1 MYIQRSL
8 DSKIHEFIANSSPN
22 KNVLLVEGA
31 RQVGKSSL
39 VRHALEKCNRK
50 HFSLNL
56 EKDTLLRSLIDT
68 CEEFDDFSQ
77 LLRDRIGFDGDSG
90 QILFIDEAQ
99 ESRKLGHFVRFMK
112 EEWRNSTV
120 ILTGSTLSRLFRDNV
135 RYPVGRV
142 NKITLWPFSFS
153 EFLRALGKTD
163 AADGICKGKT
173 DISSA
178 HHQYLLELYDLFLIT
193 GGLPE
198 IAMAH
203 ADGKDF
209 EPMLDQLIA
218 DYESDFVRIFG
229 EEDIAIVKSC
239 FKSVANFV
247 GSPSKNTSIIQSPS
261 TPQNARINDVFSRLE
276 SWHLLIKAEQ
286 KGPGPEANH
295 SYLPKRYMFDTGILR
310 RFRESAW
317 PSISV
322 IRTLSPAS
330 RIPLG
335 GALENQCAIDIS
347 RFSEKVAGWKK
358 YSSGCEIDFIVK
370 KKDIPTPVECKASL
384 KFDRKHIRG
393 MLDYM
398 SQYNVKTGILVTLA
412 PYQEIEV
419 AAIGKI
425 INLPAYML
433 ETLDSFIC

>member
-1 MYIQRSL
+1 MYIPRSL
-8 DSKIHEFIANSSPN
+8 DLRILEFITDSTPN

-39 VRHALEKCNRK
+39 VLQALEKCKRK
-50 HFSLNL
+50 YFAFNL
-56 EKDTLLRSLIDT
+56 EKETLLRSVIDD
-68 CEEFDDFSQ
+68 CEEFNEFNQ
-77 LLRDRIGFDGDSG
+77 VLKDRVGFDGDSG
-90 QILFIDEAQ
+90 YVLFIDEAQ
-99 ESRKLGHFVRFMK
+99 ESRKLGRFVRFMK

-120 ILTGSTLSRLFRDNV
+120 ILTGSTLSRLFRDDI

-142 NKITLWPFSFS
+142 QKITLWPFSFS
-153 EFLRALGKTD
+153 EFLRGLGKED
-163 AADGICKGKT
+163 VSNEIYNGKT
-173 DISSA
+173 DISFK

-198 IAMAH
+198 IVIAH
-203 ADGKDF
+203 ANGKGF
-209 EPMLDQLIA
+209 EIMLDQLIA
-218 DYESDFVRIFG
+218 DYENDFVRIFG
-229 EEDIAIVKSC
+229 ENDIAIVKSC

-247 GSPSKNTSIIQSPS
+247 GSPSKNTSVIPSPS
-261 TPQNARINDVFSRLE
+261 TPQNARINDIFARLE

-286 KGPGPEANH
+286 KGPSAEANH

-310 RFRESAW
+310 RLRESAW

-322 IRTLSPAS
+322 IRTLSSAA

-347 RFSEKVAGWKK
+347 RFNEKVFGWKK

-370 KKDIPTPVECKASL
+370 KNNMSVPVECKASL

-393 MLDYM
+393 LLDYM
-398 SQYNVKTGILVTLA
+398 SEYNVGTGILVSLA
-412 PYQEIEV
+412 PYQQIDVPE
-419 AAIGKI
+419 IGKI
-425 INLPAYML
+425 INMPAYML
-433 ETLDSFIC
+433 EALDRFI

>member
-1 MYIQRSL
+1 MYIPRSL
-8 DSKIHEFIANSSPN
+8 DLRIHEFIADRTPN

-39 VRHALEKCNRK
+39 VRQALDKCKRK
-50 HFSLNL
+50 HFSFNL
-56 EKDTLLRSLIDT
+56 EKETLIRSFIDD
-68 CEEFDDFSQ
+68 CEEFKDFNQ
-77 LLRDRIGFDGDSG
+77 VLRDRIGFDGDSG

-99 ESRKLGHFVRFMK
+99 ESRKLGRFVRFMK

-120 ILTGSTLSRLFRDNV
+120 ILTGSTLSRLFRDDI

-142 NKITLWPFSFS
+142 QKITLWPFSFS
-153 EFLRALGKTD
+153 EFLRAVGKED
-163 AADGICKGKT
+163 VSEEICKGKT
-173 DISSA
+173 DISSG

-198 IAMAH
+198 IVMAH
-203 ADGKDF
+203 ANGKDF
-209 EPMLDQLIA
+209 ESMLDQLIA
-218 DYESDFVRIFG
+218 DYENDFVRIFG
-229 EEDIAIVKSC
+229 EKDIAIVKSC

-247 GSPSKNTSIIQSPS
+247 GSPSKNTSVIPSPS
-261 TPQNARINDVFSRLE
+261 TPQNARINDIFARLE

-286 KGPGPEANH
+286 KGPSAEANH

-310 RFRESAW
+310 RLRESAW

-322 IRTLSPAS
+322 IRTLSSAS

-347 RFSEKVAGWKK
+347 RFSENVFGWKK

-370 KKDIPTPVECKASL
+370 KRDMSVPVECKASL
-384 KFDRKHIRG
+384 KFDRKHIKG

-398 SQYNVKTGILVTLA
+398 SEYNVGIGILVSLA
-412 PYQEIEV
+412 PYQQTDV
-419 AAIGKI
+419 PGTGKV
-425 INLPAYML
+425 INIPAYML
-433 ETLDSFIC
+433 ETLDRFI

>member
-1 MYIQRSL
+1 MYIPRSL
-8 DSKIHEFIANSSPN
+8 DSRIQEFIADNTPN

-39 VRHALEKCNRK
+39 VCQALEKCNRK
-50 HFSLNL
+50 HFAFNL
-56 EKDTLLRSLIDT
+56 EKDTLLRSFIDD
-68 CEEFDDFSQ
+68 CEEFSEFNQ
-77 LLRDRIGFDGDSG
+77 VLRDRIGFDGNSG
-90 QILFIDEAQ
+90 YVLFIDEAQ
-99 ESRKLGHFVRFMK
+99 ESRKLGRFVRFMK

-120 ILTGSTLSRLFRDNV
+120 ILTGSTLSRLFRDDI

-142 NKITLWPFSFS
+142 QKITLWPFSFS
-153 EFLRALGKTD
+153 EFLRTLGKED
-163 AADGICKGKT
+163 VSEEIYKGKT
-173 DISSA
+173 DISLK
-178 HHQYLLELYDLFLIT
+178 HHQYLLELYDLFLIV

-198 IAMAH
+198 IVMAH
-203 ADGKDF
+203 ANGKSF

-218 DYESDFVRIFG
+218 DYENDFVRIFG
-229 EEDIAIVKSC
+229 EKDIAIVKSC

-247 GSPSKNTSIIQSPS
+247 GSPSKNTSVIPSPS
-261 TPQNARINDVFSRLE
+261 TPQNARINDIFSRLE

-286 KGPGPEANH
+286 KGPSAEANH

-310 RFRESAW
+310 RLRESAW

-322 IRTLSPAS
+322 IRTLSSAS

-347 RFSEKVAGWKK
+347 RFSETVSGWKK

-370 KKDIPTPVECKASL
+370 KRDIPVPVECKASL

-398 SQYNVKTGILVTLA
+398 SEYNVGTGILVSLA
-412 PYQEIEV
+412 PYQQIDV
-419 AAIGKI
+419 HGTGKI
-425 INLPAYML
+425 INIPAYML
-433 ETLDSFIC
+433 EALDRVI